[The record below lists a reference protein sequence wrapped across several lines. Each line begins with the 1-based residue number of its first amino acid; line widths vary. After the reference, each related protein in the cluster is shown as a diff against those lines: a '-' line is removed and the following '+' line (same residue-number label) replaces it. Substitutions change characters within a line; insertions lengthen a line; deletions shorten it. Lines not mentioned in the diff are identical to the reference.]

1 MSNAADHKIEEVP
14 VREAWKRLSSDPAS
28 QLIDVRTRAEWAF
41 VGVPDLSSL
50 GRQPVLIEWQ
60 TFPDSRVDPNF
71 AERLKSALDA
81 AGVSPDAELLFICR
95 SGGRSLMAARVM
107 ASAGYARCRNV
118 SDGFEGPLDPSKH
131 RGTTGGWKAAGLPW
145 VQG

>member
-1 MSNAADHKIEEVP
+1 MSNAADQQIEEVP
-14 VREAWKRLSSDPAS
+14 VQEAWKRLSADQSA

-41 VGVPDLSSL
+41 VGVPDMSSL

-71 AERLKSALDA
+71 AERLKTALNA
-81 AGVSPDAELLFICR
+81 AGVSSDAELLFLCR

-107 ASAGYARCRNV
+107 ASAGYTRCRNV
-118 SDGFEGPLDPSKH
+118 THGFEGPLDPAKH
-131 RGTTGGWKAAGLPW
+131 RGQTSGWKADGLPW